1 MKRFFLILS
10 ALCIATLAF
19 AQSSREE
26 IDAHPHLAMP
36 THSVYGGAYYFEPIA
51 KAPKGYEPFYI
62 SHYGRHGSR
71 YEARAKYTTELVNI
85 FKIAEDNDLLTAKGK
100 EVKAFI
106 DKIHAAQIGHIGEL
120 TLVGAEQ
127 HKGIARRMYNRFK
140 PVFKRGSIINS
151 RSSTYTRCI
160 LSMAAF
166 NEGLKECQPLVETH
180 LFVSESDQKIIRPL
194 DDVASDYNHSSRG
207 KHPQEWKGIQKAWL
221 AKQDLSHATSV
232 VFTDID
238 AVCAHMGRDKSKG
251 NGIITSIYK
260 RLAFI
265 QNLGWHD
272 RSLIDSIFTPEERH
286 ILYKFDNHSL
296 FCAFGGTSLPDSN
309 RYFASMEFLVD
320 DIIKYADLAIEGKNS
335 ASADLR
341 FGHDYHLLGL
351 LAAINFNEIPMDCDY
366 KDIDKL
372 AEEWR
377 GYQFITMAS
386 NMQFVFY
393 RSKKSADI
401 LVRILHNE
409 NDMTL
414 PIESATAPFY
424 KWEDVKNYLNARTA
438 AFKK

>member
-1 MKRFFLILS
+1 MKRFFLILT
-10 ALCIATLAF
+10 ALCIATFAF
-19 AQSSREE
+19 AQTSREE

-36 THSVYGGAYYFEPIA
+36 THSVYAGSYYFKPIA

-71 YEARAKYTTELVNI
+71 YEAKVKHTAELVEI
-85 FKIAEDNDLLTAKGK
+85 FKIADEKGLLTAKGRD
-100 EVKAFI
+100 VKDFI
-106 DKIHAAQIGHIGEL
+106 DKNHAMQTGHHGEL
-120 TLVGAEQ
+120 TIVGAEQ
-127 HKGIARRMYNRFK
+127 HKAIARRMYDRFK

-166 NEGLKECQPLVETH
+166 NEGLKECQPLLETH
-180 LFVSESDQKIIRPL
+180 LSASESDQKIIRPL
-194 DDVASDYNHSSRG
+194 SDIVSDYNDSNRS
-207 KHPQEWKGIQKAWL
+207 KHAHEWKSISKEWKK
-221 AKQDLSHATSV
+221 KQDFSHAANT
-232 VFTDID
+232 VFTDIN
-238 AVCAHMGRDKSKG
+238 AVRTHTGKRENAS
-251 NGIITSIYK
+251 IIYSLYK
-260 RLAFI
+260 RLAFM
-265 QNLGWHD
+265 QNFGWHD
-272 RSLIDSIFTPEERH
+272 RSLIDSIFTPDERH
-286 ILYKFDNHSL
+286 ALYKIDNYLL
-296 FCAFGGTSLPDSN
+296 FCSFGGTSLPDSN
-309 RYFASMEFLVD
+309 RYFATMDLLVD

-341 FGHDYHLLGL
+341 FGHDYYLLGL
-351 LAAINFNEIPMDCDY
+351 LATTKFNEIPMDCDY
-366 KDIDKL
+366 TDIDKL
-372 AEEWR
+372 AEVWR

-393 RSKKSADI
+393 RSKKSPDV

-424 KWEDVKNYLNARTA
+424 KWEDVKSYLANQVA